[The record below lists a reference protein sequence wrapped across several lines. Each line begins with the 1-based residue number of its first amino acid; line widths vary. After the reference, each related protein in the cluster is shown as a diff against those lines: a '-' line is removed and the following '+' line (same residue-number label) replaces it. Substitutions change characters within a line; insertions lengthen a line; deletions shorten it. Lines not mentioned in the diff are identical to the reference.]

1 MTKNLYLS
9 FRVLTSLIFLTAGIS
24 HVFNPAKALNRLS
37 KSTIYDWMPIPN
49 LFVALVVASG
59 IIMIAGAICLIANF
73 KIKLAAIALLLV
85 LIPITLSVQLENLN
99 DLGPFFKNVAIS
111 GSLIVLI
118 KLKKNEIH
126 QNIYDDAHNRAY

>member
-9 FRVLTSLIFLTAGIS
+9 FRVLTSLIFLTAGIA
-24 HVFNPAKALNRLS
+24 HVLNPGKVLSRLS
-37 KSTIYDWMPIPN
+37 KSTIHDLIPIPN
-49 LFVALVVASG
+49 LFLALVLASG
-59 IIMIAGAICLIANF
+59 IVMIAGGICLIANF
-73 KIKLAAIALLLV
+73 KVKLAAIALLLV

-126 QNIYDDAHNRAY
+126 